1 MMVEIT
7 CPKCNFSKKI
17 PKAKIPDKARWAT
30 CPRCKQRF
38 EFALIDPDI
47 SIGQREEQQNGE
59 NRIDR
64 VYPPWET
71 RSELG
76 LWKSVY
82 QTTRAV
88 LFSPEDLFCN
98 MIFKAGIKEP
108 LAFGLLLGSVG
119 AMFGIFWQF
128 LVLSGS
134 LTALN
139 LSTSGQLTMS
149 MVFLALIIIAPLFV
163 IISMFLTSSILHL
176 LLLLVKGRG
185 NAFEATFRVVSYS
198 QATQLLGLFPFIGGL
213 IGFLWMIIVQII
225 GLKEIHETSYLKVII
240 AFLIPPA
247 LILLLVMAIVV
258 PLFILGH
265 R

>member
-1 MMVEIT
+1 
-7 CPKCNFSKKI
+7 
-17 PKAKIPDKARWAT
+17 
-30 CPRCKQRF
+30 
-38 EFALIDPDI
+38 
-47 SIGQREEQQNGE
+47 
-59 NRIDR
+59 
-64 VYPPWET
+64 
-71 RSELG
+71 
-76 LWKSVY
+76 
-82 QTTRAV
+82 
-88 LFSPEDLFCN
+88 

-119 AMFGIFWQF
+119 AMFGIFWQY